1 METREQIQDEVLAL
15 GEQKHAGLTI
25 RPITFASLLILRRLG
40 NPLGTA
46 LEGRAVPST
55 EDLEALA
62 EFLWVQSAPWDEVKM
77 LAAMGNKKA
86 VDAAVLEWAEKL
98 TPEQMQ
104 VAVAS
109 IGRHGEQVAA
119 VAAEVIPDNDKN
131 GESGKN

>member
-1 METREQIQDEVLAL
+1 METRENIQDEVLAL
-15 GEQKHAGLTI
+15 GERQQAGLTI

-62 EFLWVQSAPWDEVKM
+62 EFLWVQSAPWDEVKL
-77 LAAMGNKKA
+77 LASMGNKKA

-119 VAAEVIPDNDKN
+119 VAAEVIPDKDK
-131 GESGKN
+131 ESDSKN